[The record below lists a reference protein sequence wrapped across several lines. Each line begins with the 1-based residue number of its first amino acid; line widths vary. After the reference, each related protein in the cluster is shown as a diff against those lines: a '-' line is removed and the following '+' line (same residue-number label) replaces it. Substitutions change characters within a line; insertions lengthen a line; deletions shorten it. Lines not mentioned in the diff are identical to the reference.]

1 MKSPITLRFNR
12 RRLLA
17 MAAASAAMA
26 GSGRWFDGVAQTPV
40 ASPASPSGDP
50 EAVALLQAAA
60 RTMAALRTFHFES
73 ETTQGSSTIL
83 EGLELEGIVGDVR
96 RPMDFRTVI
105 TAGLPFGSI
114 DVTVIGVEGRIWIT
128 DPLAAEETW
137 ILLADGS
144 AGGGEAAEI
153 TTLAN
158 PDSLILE
165 AVSVLRDARIGGQE
179 KVDGVET
186 TRVDGHVDL
195 AAAAR
200 QAIGTPVALP
210 PEVSTEPIPVSLWI
224 DEARRVLEIELAGP
238 LLASESADV
247 VRVIR
252 FSAFDE
258 PVDIAPPDNAPQ

>member
-1 MKSPITLRFNR
+1 MNPLITFRLDR

-17 MAAASAAMA
+17 AAAVTVAVAGPGRRLAMA
-26 GSGRWFDGVAQTPV
+26 AQTPA

-50 EAVALLQAAA
+50 AAVALLQEAA
-60 RTMAALRTFHFES
+60 RTMAALQTFHFES

-105 TAGLPFGSI
+105 TAGVPFGSI
-114 DVTVIGVEGRIWIT
+114 DVTVVGVEGRIWIT
-128 DPLAAEETW
+128 DPLAAEESW

-158 PDSLILE
+158 PDALILE

-179 KVDGVET
+179 KIDGVET
-186 TRVDGHVDL
+186 TRVDGQVDL
-195 AAAAR
+195 AAAAQ
-200 QAIGTPVALP
+200 QAVGTPVDLP
-210 PEVSTEPIPVSLWI
+210 PEVSTEPIPVSIWI
-224 DEARRVLEIELAGP
+224 DEGRRMLEVELAGP

-247 VRVIR
+247 VRIVR

-258 PVDIAPPDNAPQ
+258 PVDIAPPENAPQ